1 MFLLIAQKQINT
13 FLVNEIF
20 NDWTDIFED
29 IVLF

>member
-13 FLVNEIF
+13 FLVKEIF
-20 NDWTDIFED
+20 NDWTDTFKD

>member
-20 NDWTDIFED
+20 NDWTDTFKD